1 MSVST
6 SINLDDVAPA
16 AAAALLTDVQAVV
29 PGADLA
35 YVYTGAAR
43 VGLNRLASAKRTYTA
58 ADYAAQAG
66 ATSTVTLA
74 AEDDDDAR
82 AQTIATALGVPKARV
97 LGKAVC
103 TGITLLGGH
112 DQETGPF

>member
-1 MSVST
+1 MSIST
-6 SINLDDVAPA
+6 IINLDDAAAA
-16 AAAALLTDVQAVV
+16 AAAALLTEVQTVV
-29 PGADLA
+29 PAADIA

-43 VGLNRLASAKRTYTA
+43 VGLNRLASAKRTYVA

-66 ATSTVTLA
+66 ATSTITLA

-82 AQTIATALGVPKARV
+82 AVAIATALGVAKARV

-103 TGITLLGGH
+103 TGLTLLGGH